1 MQPPTAS
8 DTRLNEI
15 CREPDSPEAQHLA
28 VTLRGSSYAEK
39 KNNLMYYTQRDCG
52 HVVKLLCTRGG
63 CDKNAELGLNGKRW
77 TALRYAALIG
87 AVQSMLALLECGAD
101 KSLET
106 IEGLRAIHLAA
117 QQGKLECVSLLLRF
131 GEAVD
136 VATSNEDQFAPLI
149 QSAMKGLTPVVR
161 LLLEPGAVVGQVV
174 DHGADHHH

>member
-1 MQPPTAS
+1 M
-8 DTRLNEI
+8 RLNNV
-15 CREPDSPEAQHLA
+15 CREPDLSEARHFLA
-28 VTLRGSSYAEK
+28 FVRDLSDEQKKGELR
-39 KNNLMYYTQRDCG
+39 YYTQRDCG